1 MKYAICILTLLTSF
15 GTGVAAAAAPEIALS
30 ATSLSFGYITEGQ
43 SGSQSFSV
51 SNTGNADLS
60 VGISS
65 SEGQFTL
72 SPSSFTVGAGSS
84 TAVAVTFTPNVTGA
98 RSGTLRS
105 ATLTISSNDS
115 DEGSLTVSVWGT
127 GIAAAAPV
135 VVTPVAAPNIS
146 VSTDILI
153 FGDVSVGSSTTA
165 TVTISNTGNA
175 PLSIGGVSTTR
186 PQFSVSSGS
195 FTIGAGSSQNL
206 IVTFGPT
213 AEGGLIGGLSIE
225 SNDPDQPTSSVSL
238 SGTGTVAPVANIS
251 VSRNSDFDG
260 SGTVDFA
267 DFLIFASVF
276 GTSHAQCDL
285 DGSGTVDFADFLT
298 FASVFGQSVS
308 STIITFEDANLEAV
322 VRNSINKPEGDIL
335 STDVSELTQLDASDK
350 NISSLSGIETL
361 TALTI
366 LDLDSNPISDISPLS
381 GLTAL
386 KSLGLGSN
394 QISDLSPLSS
404 LTAPTVLVVTNN
416 PLNTDALHKQIPA
429 LQARGVTILN

>member
-165 TVTISNTGNA
+165 TVTISNKGNA

-206 IVTFGPT
+206 IVTFEPT

-267 DFLIFASVF
+267 DFLN
-276 GTSHAQCDL
+276 
-285 DGSGTVDFADFLT
+285 

-350 NISSLSGIETL
+350 NISSLSGIENL

-366 LDLDSNPISDISPLS
+366 LDLDSNQISDLSPLSRLTALNSLDLDYNPISDI
-381 GLTAL
+381 
-386 KSLGLGSN
+386 
-394 QISDLSPLSS
+394 SPLSS